1 MNIKLILSLVL
12 STTMLVGCSGEGN
25 TESQTK
31 SKMETAP
38 KIELNDFFKNPE
50 KTSYQISP
58 DGKYYSYLAPYES
71 RKNIHVEN
79 KVSSL
84 FFSRHNIDT
93 LQSAI
98 RYSVYKRSQNKH
110 IIDNQSENDLMVV
123 MRSIYLQY
131 SKNLPY
137 DIIEQVKRL
146 NSMVLDY
153 CVPNILREVNQYHNY
168 TNDISSLPIP
178 LEHAKNMS
186 SKGTK
191 INHMKEF

>member
-1 MNIKLILSLVL
+1 
-12 STTMLVGCSGEGN
+12 
-25 TESQTK
+25 
-31 SKMETAP
+31 MENNGRVD
-38 KIELNDFFKNPE
+38 ISSYKNL
-50 KTSYQISP
+50 TSYKFFDEQNNNHDFQKQGI
-58 DGKYYSYLAPYES
+58 
-71 RKNIHVEN
+71 KNIHVEN

>member
-1 MNIKLILSLVL
+1 
-12 STTMLVGCSGEGN
+12 
-25 TESQTK
+25 
-31 SKMETAP
+31 MENNGRVD
-38 KIELNDFFKNPE
+38 ISSYKNL
-50 KTSYQISP
+50 TSYKFFDEQYNNHDFQKQGI
-58 DGKYYSYLAPYES
+58 
-71 RKNIHVEN
+71 KNIHVEN

-93 LQSAI
+93 LQSGI
-98 RYSVYKRSQNKH
+98 RYSVYKRSQNQH
-110 IIDNQSENDLMVV
+110 IIDNQSENDLMVI

-137 DIIEQVKRL
+137 NIVEQVKKL

-153 CVPNILREVNQYHNY
+153 CVPNILREVNQYNNY

>member
-1 MNIKLILSLVL
+1 
-12 STTMLVGCSGEGN
+12 
-25 TESQTK
+25 
-31 SKMETAP
+31 MENNGRVD
-38 KIELNDFFKNPE
+38 ISSYKNL
-50 KTSYQISP
+50 TSYKFFDEQLENHDFQKQGI
-58 DGKYYSYLAPYES
+58 
-71 RKNIHVEN
+71 KNIHVEN
-79 KVSSL
+79 KVSAL
-84 FFSRHNIDT
+84 FFSRHNINT
-93 LQSAI
+93 LQSGI
-98 RYSVYKRSQNKH
+98 RYSVYKRSQNQH
-110 IIDNQSENDLMVV
+110 IIDNQSENDLMVI

-137 DIIEQVKRL
+137 NIVEQVKKL

-153 CVPNILREVNQYHNY
+153 CVPNILREVNQYNNY

>member
-1 MNIKLILSLVL
+1 
-12 STTMLVGCSGEGN
+12 
-25 TESQTK
+25 
-31 SKMETAP
+31 MENNGRVD
-38 KIELNDFFKNPE
+38 ISSYKNL
-50 KTSYQISP
+50 TSYKFFDEQYNNHDFQKQGI
-58 DGKYYSYLAPYES
+58 
-71 RKNIHVEN
+71 KNIHVEN

-93 LQSAI
+93 LQSGI

-110 IIDNQSENDLMVV
+110 IIDNQSENDLMVI

-137 DIIEQVKRL
+137 DIVEQVKRL

-153 CVPNILREVNQYHNY
+153 CVPNILREVNQYNNY
-168 TNDISSLPIP
+168 KNDIGSLPIP
-178 LEHAKNMS
+178 LEHSKNMS

>member
-1 MNIKLILSLVL
+1 MENNGRVDISSYKNL
-12 STTMLVGCSGEGN
+12 TTYKFFEEQYDN
-25 TESQTK
+25 H
-31 SKMETAP
+31 
-38 KIELNDFFKNPE
+38 DFQK
-50 KTSYQISP
+50 QGI
-58 DGKYYSYLAPYES
+58 
-71 RKNIHVEN
+71 KNIHVEN

-84 FFSRHNIDT
+84 FFSRHNIET
-93 LQSAI
+93 VQSAI

-110 IIDNQSENDLMVV
+110 IIDNQSENDLMVI

-137 DIIEQVKRL
+137 DIVEQVKKL

-153 CVPNILREVNQYHNY
+153 CVPNVLRELNQYQNY
-168 TNDISSLPIP
+168 TNDIGSLPIP
-178 LEHAKNMS
+178 LEHSKNMS

>member
-1 MNIKLILSLVL
+1 
-12 STTMLVGCSGEGN
+12 
-25 TESQTK
+25 
-31 SKMETAP
+31 MENNGRVD
-38 KIELNDFFKNPE
+38 ISSYKNL
-50 KTSYQISP
+50 TSYKFFDEQYNNHDFQKQGI
-58 DGKYYSYLAPYES
+58 
-71 RKNIHVEN
+71 KNIHVEN

-93 LQSAI
+93 LQSGI
-98 RYSVYKRSQNKH
+98 RYSVYKRSKH
-110 IIDNQSENDLMVV
+110 IIDNQSENDLMVI

-137 DIIEQVKRL
+137 DIVEQVKRL

-153 CVPNILREVNQYHNY
+153 CVPNILREVNQYNNY

>member
-1 MNIKLILSLVL
+1 
-12 STTMLVGCSGEGN
+12 
-25 TESQTK
+25 
-31 SKMETAP
+31 MENNGRVD
-38 KIELNDFFKNPE
+38 ISSYKNL
-50 KTSYQISP
+50 TSYKFFDEQYDNHDFQKQGI
-58 DGKYYSYLAPYES
+58 
-71 RKNIHVEN
+71 KNIHVEN
-79 KVSSL
+79 KVSAL

-93 LQSAI
+93 LQSGI

-110 IIDNQSENDLMVV
+110 IIDNQSENDLMVI

-137 DIIEQVKRL
+137 GIVEQVKKL

-168 TNDISSLPIP
+168 TNDIGSLPIP
-178 LEHAKNMS
+178 LEHSKNMS

>member
-1 MNIKLILSLVL
+1 
-12 STTMLVGCSGEGN
+12 
-25 TESQTK
+25 
-31 SKMETAP
+31 MENNGRVD
-38 KIELNDFFKNPE
+38 ISSYKNL
-50 KTSYQISP
+50 TSYKFFDEQYNNHDFQKQGI
-58 DGKYYSYLAPYES
+58 
-71 RKNIHVEN
+71 KNIHVEN

-93 LQSAI
+93 LQSGI

-110 IIDNQSENDLMVV
+110 IIDNQSENDLMVI

-137 DIIEQVKRL
+137 DIVEQVKRL

-153 CVPNILREVNQYHNY
+153 CVPNILREVNQYNNY
-168 TNDISSLPIP
+168 TNDIGSLPIP
-178 LEHAKNMS
+178 LDHAKNMS